1 MDTWIDKYNMD
12 IEVILEACS
21 KSKNT
26 TNPSISYINGIIERY
41 KKNNVKTLDDV
52 VKLEEEFN
60 QKKQQRKTTPT
71 NNNSTPKVKTRFHNI
86 NETFRNYSP
95 DELEKLLRESQKG
108 KF

>member
-1 MDTWIDKYNMD
+1 MDIWIDKYNMD

-41 KKNNVKTLDDV
+41 KKNNVRTLDDIN
-52 VKLEEEFN
+52 KLEEEFN
-60 QKKQQRKTTPT
+60 QRKQQLKNTTS
-71 NNNSTPKVKTRFHNI
+71 NNASAPKVKTRFHNI

-95 DELEKLLRESQKG
+95 DELEQLLKESQKG

>member
-1 MDTWIDKYNMD
+1 MD

-26 TNPSISYINGIIERY
+26 SNPSISYINGIIERY
-41 KKNNVKTLDDV
+41 KKNNVRTLDDIT
-52 VKLEEEFN
+52 KLENEFS
-60 QKKQQRKTTPT
+60 QRKQQQKSTIS
-71 NNNSTPKVKTRFHNI
+71 NNNSVPKVKTRFHNI

>member
-1 MDTWIDKYNMD
+1 MVDKYNMD

-41 KKNNVKTLDDV
+41 KKNNVRTLDDIN
-52 VKLEEEFN
+52 KLEEEFN
-60 QKKQQRKTTPT
+60 QRKQQLKNTTS
-71 NNNSTPKVKTRFHNI
+71 NNASAPKVKTRFHNI

-95 DELEKLLRESQKG
+95 DD
-108 KF
+108 